1 MVCFGASN
9 HKPSDAVS
17 TGGAFLAWR
26 TLADAEI
33 AVLIGMRNNVERTGV
48 GIIVGVIDHNG
59 CREAVA

>member
-1 MVCFGASN
+1 M
-9 HKPSDAVS
+9 
-17 TGGAFLAWR
+17 AWR

-33 AVLIGMRNNVERTGV
+33 AVLIGMRINVGRTGV